1 MKAIILA
8 AGIGK
13 RLRPLTN
20 KAPKCLVEIN
30 GKAILSYLIENLLYY
45 GIKDIIFAVGYLDKS
60 IKKFMAK
67 NFPQV
72 NATYINNPKY
82 ESTNTIYSL
91 WLLKDVIDDDMV
103 LVHGDMIFEK
113 MLLGKLLKHKS
124 GSYALV
130 NNEVEPP
137 EKDFKVK
144 IENSLIKKIGV
155 NITGKNAFF
164 LPPIYKIAKNEF
176 IVWMNEIEKFVK
188 EGNTEVYAENAF
200 NRISGEIKLHPA
212 YFGEEFCMEI
222 DDFKDLEIAESYFKH
237 RK

>member
-20 KAPKCLVEIN
+20 KVPKCLIEIN
-30 GKAILSYLIENLLYY
+30 GRPILSYLIENFLHY
-45 GIKDIIFAVGYLDKS
+45 GVKDIIFAVGYLDKS
-60 IKKFMAK
+60 IKRFMAK

-72 NATYINNPKY
+72 NTTYINNPKY

-113 MLLGKLLKHKS
+113 RLLGKLLKHKN

-144 IENSLIKKIGV
+144 IENGLIKKIGV
-155 NITGKNAFF
+155 K
-164 LPPIYKIAKNEF
+164 PIYINDGLKNKIN
-176 IVWMNEIEKFVK
+176 
-188 EGNTEVYAENAF
+188 
-200 NRISGEIKLHPA
+200 
-212 YFGEEFCMEI
+212 
-222 DDFKDLEIAESYFKH
+222 
-237 RK
+237 

>member
-20 KAPKCLVEIN
+20 KVPKCLIEIN
-30 GKAILSYLIENLLYY
+30 GRAILYYLTENLLHY
-45 GIKDIIFAVGYLDKS
+45 GIKDIIFTVGYLDKS

-72 NATYINNPKY
+72 NTTYINNPKY
-82 ESTNTIYSL
+82 KSTNTMYSL
-91 WLLKDVIDDDMV
+91 WLLKDAIDDDMV

-113 MLLGKLLKHKS
+113 RLLGKLLKHKS

-130 NNEVEPP
+130 NNEAEPP

-144 IENSLIKKIGV
+144 IENGLIKKIGV
-155 NITGKNAFF
+155 NINGKNAFF
-164 LPPIYKIAKNEF
+164 LPPVYKIAKKDF
-176 IVWMNEIEKFVK
+176 IVWMNEIGRFVK
-188 EGNTEVYAENAF
+188 DGNTGVYAENAF
-200 NRISGEIKLHPA
+200 NSISEKIKLHPA
-212 YFGEEFCMEI
+212 YFGDEFCMEI
-222 DDFKDLEIAESYFKH
+222 DDFKDLEIAENHLKG
-237 RK
+237 KK

>member
-8 AGIGK
+8 AGTGK

-20 KAPKCLVEIN
+20 KVPKCLIEIN
-30 GKAILSYLIENLLYY
+30 GKAILYYLTENLLYY
-45 GIKDIIFAVGYLDKS
+45 GIKDIIFTVGYLDKS
-60 IKKFMAK
+60 IKNFMAK

-72 NATYINNPKY
+72 NATYISNPKY

-113 MLLGKLLKHKS
+113 RLLGKLLKHKS

-130 NNEVEPP
+130 NNKVEPP

-164 LPPIYKIAKNEF
+164 LPPIYKIAKNDF
-176 IVWMNEIEKFVK
+176 IVWMDEIEKFVK
-188 EGNTEVYAENAF
+188 KGNVNVYGEEAF
-200 NRISGEIKLHPA
+200 NKISDKIKLYPI
-212 YFGEEFCMEI
+212 YYQDEFCMEI
-222 DDFKDLEIAESYFKH
+222 DDFKDLEIAENYLKSK
-237 RK
+237 K